1 MAVYDLQEREQIDDL
16 KAWWTQWSGSISTAL
31 LIAALIVAGVQ
42 GYRWWSG
49 KRAEEAS
56 VLYSAVSEA
65 VRKDDDTKAKDAMAQ
80 LADRYASSSYAP
92 RAALLY
98 AKLLHDKNDIAGSKA
113 QLSWA
118 VDHSDDDAL
127 KAIARYRLAQTQL
140 DEKQYDEALKT
151 LDAKHPDAFD
161 GLYADLRGDALSAAG
176 RAQEARAAYQ
186 SALARIDPKSQYRT
200 FLQVKLDALGG
211 PEASS
216 APAKTAGS
224 DASTTT
230 GKAAPVQA
238 NAAPGKSPA
247 MNSSAAAGKSPPSQA
262 SAAPAKSTGAPAKP

>member
-16 KAWWTQWSGSISTAL
+16 KAWWARWSGSVSTAL
-31 LIAALIVAGVQ
+31 LIAAIIVVGIQ

-65 VRKDDDTKAKDAMAQ
+65 TRKDDDTKAKDAMAQ
-80 LADRYASSSYAP
+80 LADRYASSAYAP

-118 VDHSDDDAL
+118 IDHSDDDAL
-127 KAIARYRLAQTQL
+127 KAIARYRLAQSQL

-186 SALARIDPKSQYRT
+186 SALARLDPKSQYRT

-211 PEASS
+211 PEATPVPGKS
-216 APAKTAGS
+216 AETSATP
-224 DASTTT
+224 
-230 GKAAPVQA
+230 
-238 NAAPGKSPA
+238 PGKSPTPDA
-247 MNSSAAAGKSPPSQA
+247 SAAASKATAPSQA
-262 SAAPAKSTGAPAKP
+262 NATPAKTTAAPAKP